1 MTINSDL
8 KQRQKEANRLYER
21 KWQRQ
26 QTMQTIK
33 GLLAVAIF
41 ISVIVLM
48 SWAWAVET

>member
-8 KQRQKEANRLYER
+8 KQKEKEANRLHER
-21 KWQRQ
+21 EWQRQ

-33 GLLAVAIF
+33 GFLAVAIF

-48 SWAWAVET
+48 SWAWAVE